1 MLLSILGLC
10 FLGLGVGGLSSEYT
24 LLLLIGLDRVVAM
37 LLLILLS
44 FEFLFF
50 GIGRFGAELAGDRFI
65 SLEPERC
72 GAFIVLLGGIV
83 VAMLFLISLSF
94 EFLFFGVGRFGA
106 ERAGGRFIS
115 LEPERCGAFIALLG
129 GTGLFTVRIGGV
141 GLFTVRVGGVGAFLG
156 GGVGLDDC
164 LCC

>member
-1 MLLSILGLC
+1 MLLSIPGLC

-37 LLLILLS
+37 LL
-44 FEFLFF
+44 
-50 GIGRFGAELAGDRFI
+50 
-65 SLEPERC
+65 
-72 GAFIVLLGGIV
+72 
-83 VAMLFLISLSF
+83 LISLSF

-115 LEPERCGAFIALLG
+115 LEPERCGAFIVLLG